1 MKKAE
6 EHINQ
11 MDSNDIDKDNNE
23 KLTSRNE
30 LESKRKSLA
39 GKVYGICEKNYLE
52 VLKSII
58 ESSNFSE
65 QDKNVKVML
74 QNLERL
80 LEENLMKIN
89 HIIRNTHCVPILIFD
104 LFITYHECLYFK
116 ILIYEQELRSEIH
129 DIVEILKLLEETN
142 LILTGKNKI
151 GELEDDSMEFLDEFL
166 SFYPNDKMAN
176 DEMKKSDQDEN
187 IFSFNNINNY
197 FSNENN
203 DYDHNLNDIESKN
216 SMSNISNTLLFLKEN
231 SFSDSSTNS
240 DLMIFD
246 SKITKE
252 FCDNKITKLTNDNNI
267 NHEIVRIT

>member
-1 MKKAE
+1 MKKAD
-6 EHINQ
+6 EHINL

-89 HIIRNTHCVPILIFD
+89 HIIRNTHCVLILIFD

-116 ILIYEQELRSEIH
+116 ILIYEQELRSEIE

-176 DEMKKSDQDEN
+176 DEN
-187 IFSFNNINNY
+187 NFSLNNINNY
-197 FSNENN
+197 FLNENN
-203 DYDHNLNDIESKN
+203 DNDDNLNDIESKN

>member
-1 MKKAE
+1 MKKAD
-6 EHINQ
+6 EHINL

-116 ILIYEQELRSEIH
+116 ILIYEQELRSEID

-151 GELEDDSMEFLDEFL
+151 GELENDSMEFLDEFL

-176 DEMKKSDQDEN
+176 DEN
-187 IFSFNNINNY
+187 NFSLNYINND
-197 FSNENN
+197 FLNENN
-203 DYDHNLNDIESKN
+203 DNDDNLNDIESKN